1 MNASFLHV
9 MFWLMLGCTS
19 VTLTANRYL
28 SRRLRQATE
37 KLREASAHEMAM
49 IFSRTAPACV
59 EERTDGLAPYFAVCR
74 EVFHE
79 KIDLLYVYYE
89 PLDPDDREYKRIH
102 AEEVAEKLN
111 ERP

>member
-1 MNASFLHV
+1 MNATFLHV
-9 MFWLMLGCTS
+9 MFWLMLGCTA

-28 SRRLRQATE
+28 SRRLGQATE
-37 KLREASAHEMAM
+37 SLRKASAREIAE
-49 IFSRTAPACV
+49 ILSRTAPACI
-59 EERTDGLAPYFAVCR
+59 EERTGGLVPCFAVYR
-74 EVFHE
+74 EVYHE

-102 AEEVAEKLN
+102 AEEVADKLN